1 MPIFLPFVWM
11 GIYPR
16 VLNLILVQKL
26 TLRINKV
33 YESPSYAT
41 FQSRQVG
48 VLVQDSVFSGGHL
61 RISSL
66 ASETLLLSES

>member
-1 MPIFLPFVWM
+1 MKLGMSPDFVMFFSRLCAILQIFIFYMPIFLPFVWM

-26 TLRINKV
+26 TLRINEV

-41 FQSRQVG
+41 FQPRQEG
-48 VLVQDSVFSGGHL
+48 C
-61 RISSL
+61 
-66 ASETLLLSES
+66 